1 MVSSD
6 PEDLREEVYL
16 HGSLHTTI
24 DCLTKT
30 FTHFYSQSNVLYT
43 YVYYTYIQ
51 KGNLNYTTDNPTLFL
66 LLYIRG

>member
-1 MVSSD
+1 MVSPD

-16 HGSLHTTI
+16 HGSPHTTI

-43 YVYYTYIQ
+43 YDIHTE
-51 KGNLNYTTDNPTLFL
+51 GELE
-66 LLYIRG
+66 LYN